1 MQGIYEK
8 SSSQGLAVL
17 TINIAEERSVV
28 EDFMKNN
35 SYNFPVLLDT
45 NREIS
50 VKYNATRI
58 PATFFIGK
66 DGIIKEIK
74 MGAFTSVEQ
83 IESILARHSMI
94 GGG

>member
-1 MQGIYEK
+1 VQGIYEK
-8 SSSQGLAVL
+8 SSGQELAVL

-45 NREIS
+45 DREVS
-50 VKYNATRI
+50 VRYNAMRI
-58 PATFFIGK
+58 PVTFFIDR

-74 MGAFTSVEQ
+74 LGAFTSVEQ
-83 IESILARHSMI
+83 IEDILARNSLI
-94 GGG
+94 KS